1 MTYFTYNYLEKKVLA
16 VGLKEPVKVDIN
28 KEYCLPE
35 LPPLYGT
42 SFVQWLTLINT
53 AIVHRKEDKV
63 SALCELF
70 PKFYEAWSSFIMDH
84 IDALKEEQVKSTVK
98 K

>member
-1 MTYFTYNYLEKKVLA
+1 MTYFTYNYLERKPLA
-16 VGLKEPVKVDIN
+16 VNLPAPVEVDPN

-42 SFVQWLTLINT
+42 SFIQWLFLLNN
-53 AIVHRKEDKV
+53 AIEHRKEDKV
-63 SALCELF
+63 SALCKLF